1 MWTTNKLQTYLFY
14 AILGM
19 FVGYVIFSK
28 DDIEVDIEAYKL
40 EINLLQQKID
50 SISSHN
56 KELKFQADS
65 LSTKLVEY
73 DTKIKR
79 LNTRIYVI
87 KKETEQKLNAIDSL
101 GSSELQEFFANRYTT
116 AKDSIN

>member
-1 MWTTNKLQTYLFY
+1 MLPTSRLQTYLFY

-28 DDIEVDIEAYKL
+28 DDIEVDIEAYRV

-50 SISSHN
+50 SISTHN
-56 KELKFQADS
+56 KVLKQEADS
-65 LSTKLVEY
+65 LSVKLVEY
-73 DTKIKR
+73 DSKIKR

-87 KKETEQKLNAIDSL
+87 KKQTEEKLNAIDSL
-101 GSSELQEFFANRYTT
+101 GSSELQGFFTDRYNTT
-116 AKDSIN
+116 KDSIN

>member
-1 MWTTNKLQTYLFY
+1 MWTTNRLQTYLFF

-50 SISSHN
+50 SISTYN
-56 KELKFQADS
+56 KELKFEADS
-65 LSTKLVEY
+65 LSVKLTEY
-73 DTKIKR
+73 DGKIKR

-87 KKETEQKLNAIDSL
+87 KKQTEEKLAAIDSL
-101 GSSELQEFFANRYTT
+101 GSSELQEFFTDRYITT
-116 AKDSIN
+116 KDSIN

>member
-1 MWTTNKLQTYLFY
+1 MFTTSKLQTYLFY

-28 DDIEVDIEAYKL
+28 DDIEVDIASYKL

-50 SISSHN
+50 SISTYN
-56 KELKFQADS
+56 KELKYAADS
-65 LSTKLVEY
+65 LSIKLVEY
-73 DTKIKR
+73 DAKIKR

-87 KKETEQKLNAIDSL
+87 KKETEKKLNAIDSL
-101 GSSELQEFFANRYTT
+101 GSSQLQEFFTDRYNS

>member
-1 MWTTNKLQTYLFY
+1 MWTRKLQTYLFY

-28 DDIEVDIEAYKL
+28 GDIEVDIEAYQL
-40 EINLLQQKID
+40 EINLLQKRID
-50 SISSHN
+50 SISVHN
-56 KELKFQADS
+56 NELKYEADS
-65 LSTKLVEY
+65 LSNKLVEY
-73 DTKIKR
+73 DGKIKR

-101 GSSELQEFFANRYTT
+101 GSSELQEFFANRYST